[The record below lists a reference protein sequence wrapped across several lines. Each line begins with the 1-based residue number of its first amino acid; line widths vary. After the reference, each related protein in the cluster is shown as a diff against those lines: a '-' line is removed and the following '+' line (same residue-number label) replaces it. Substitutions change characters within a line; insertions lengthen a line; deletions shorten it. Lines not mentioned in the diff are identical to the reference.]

1 MKLSERDINS
11 IDSANSDNQN
21 STSHHNS
28 QQTTSWD
35 DGQTTA
41 SHSSKLTTGSPDILT
56 TNSETN
62 DSMTTSFYQTTEN
75 PNNITTTLYQS
86 TENPDN
92 PDNKTTDNNN
102 NNNQT
107 TTSQIDRT
115 PDLEFTDNSSS
126 NIPEC
131 LEDFY
136 FDTNG
141 SELCRPIC
149 GEYDPT
155 PSSLH
160 LIVIS
165 RASFILGVIASVLL
179 FLIALIVQRDS
190 Q

>member
-1 MKLSERDINS
+1 MYN
-11 IDSANSDNQN
+11 
-21 STSHHNS
+21 

-41 SHSSKLTTGSPDILT
+41 SHGSELTTGSPDILT
-56 TNSETN
+56 TDGGTN

-86 TENPDN
+86 TENPDTVSYIN
-92 PDNKTTDNNN
+92 RK
-102 NNNQT
+102 
-107 TTSQIDRT
+107 
-115 PDLEFTDNSSS
+115 PDLKFTDNSSS

-136 FDTNG
+136 FDANG

-165 RASFILGVIASVLL
+165 RASFILGVIASVFV